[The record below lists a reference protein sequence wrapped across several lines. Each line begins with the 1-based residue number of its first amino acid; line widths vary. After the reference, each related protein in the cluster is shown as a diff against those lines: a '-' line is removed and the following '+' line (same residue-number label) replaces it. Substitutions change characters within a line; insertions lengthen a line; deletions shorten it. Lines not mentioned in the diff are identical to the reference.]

1 MNDFERTCQAEYRK
15 VRLFLL
21 KMTGDEALADE
32 LTQETFYQ
40 ALKQWKNFRG
50 QCTPSTWLCGIA
62 KRLYFTWCR
71 KPPPVPVEQL
81 PEDATP
87 DFTDAL
93 IDKERRLRAYALLHE
108 LPEPYREVVTLRT
121 FGDLSHEEIG
131 TLFGKPASW
140 ARTIYYRGRQQL
152 AHRMKGETENEQE
165 V

>member
-1 MNDFERTCQAEYRK
+1 MNDFERTCQTEYRH

-21 KMTGDEALADE
+21 KMTGEESLADE

-40 ALKQWKNFRG
+40 ALKQWKSFLG
-50 QCTPSTWLCGIA
+50 QCATSTWLCGIA

-71 KPPPVPVEQL
+71 RPPPVPVERL
-81 PEDATP
+81 PEEA
-87 DFTDAL
+87 DFADDL
-93 IDKERRLRAYALLHE
+93 EDRERRLSVHRLLHS

-131 TLFGKPASW
+131 ALFGKTAAW

-152 AHRMKGETENEQE
+152 ARMRKEENER
-165 V
+165 